1 MTSPKIIVTR
11 SQPGADQTLRALK
24 DRQLEAVLSPALT
37 LSRSDAAV
45 PDLSRYG
52 GIVFTSANGVRFLSD
67 ETDAR
72 DLPAW
77 CVGPATASAALLE
90 GYSPVHQSSG
100 DGSDLSHYIA
110 HHWPS
115 GTDRRLLHVANAAAR
130 GNVKTAL
137 EAEGFEVDF
146 LPLYEASTAPAL
158 ANAAYRL
165 ISTGDPSLVLV
176 HSAKGARAF
185 LDLCDGLDLSALSY
199 VAISEQA
206 AGPLREDG
214 QKNIAI
220 APHPDEAHLLETLDD
235 LLSRI

>member
-1 MTSPKIIVTR
+1 MSSPKIIVTR
-11 SQPGADQTLRALK
+11 SQPGADQTVQALEE
-24 DRQLEAVLSPALT
+24 RQLEAIRSPALT
-37 LSRSDAAV
+37 LSRSDAAL

-52 GIVFTSANGVRFLSD
+52 GIVFTSANGVRFLSE
-67 ETDAR
+67 ETEAR

-100 DGSDLSHYIA
+100 DGEDLAHYIA
-110 HHWPS
+110 HHWPAD
-115 GTDRRLLHVANAAAR
+115 TDRRLLHVANAAAR
-130 GNVKTAL
+130 GIVKSAL
-137 EAEGFEVDF
+137 EAAGFEIDF

-158 ANAAYRL
+158 ADAARQL
-165 ISTGDPSLVLV
+165 ISSGDGALVLI

-185 LDLCDGLDLSALSY
+185 IELCDGLDLSALSY

-206 AGPLREDG
+206 AGPLLKDG

-235 LLSRI
+235 FLSRI